1 MLYFANTFAR
11 TIFIIYN
18 VVVMD
23 RQVKKQLKKL
33 DTAEKIFKPYL
44 GLRNSI
50 MSFVR
55 NAGVILCILHIS
67 CYSENVVEKPNQI
80 LSGSTEENKPTTK
93 IEALDRVIS
102 RLESGEIASSKEILD
117 KVRMDM
123 TTPKPIIV
131 PVEPIV
137 CREFDYSEWF
147 HSLEVEQGTV
157 GSCTIFGSLGI
168 VEAVL
173 YKKTGEYF
181 DLSERDLFF
190 QQYLG
195 NSGVKEDAIEG
206 LIWRSRSSHTGEAA
220 TYDEVFKLILN
231 NGVCL
236 EKERPYNSGSWIED
250 IDLIR
255 YNVEEMFYY
264 IRDQMAEKNKNSDE
278 ITRESREELQ
288 KILLKGKEFQRIF
301 KTESVISKTCREQR
315 DITKALLSSYNVSYI
330 DLSNIP
336 EHEEKG
342 RAILEAMVYGPVAGA
357 FGGTPGHAFIIYKT
371 ECSNGKLSR
380 LYIKDSDGGNWK
392 ATMQDLADNYSF
404 WNIFMLVDKA
414 DAGKY
419 KHTYGIQDVK

>member
-1 MLYFANTFAR
+1 
-11 TIFIIYN
+11 
-18 VVVMD
+18 
-23 RQVKKQLKKL
+23 
-33 DTAEKIFKPYL
+33 
-44 GLRNSI
+44 

-55 NAGVILCILHIS
+55 NTGVILCILHIS
-67 CYSENVVEKPNQI
+67 CYYENVVEKPNQI
-80 LSGSTEENKPTTK
+80 LNGSTEENKPTAK
-93 IEALDRVIS
+93 IEELDRVIS
-102 RLESGEIASSKEILD
+102 RLESGETASSKEILD
-117 KVRMDM
+117 KLRMDM
-123 TTPKPIIV
+123 SSPKPKIV

-137 CREFDYSEWF
+137 CQEYDYSEWF

-173 YKKTGEYF
+173 YEKTGEYF

-195 NSGVKEDAIEG
+195 NSGVEEDAIEG
-206 LIWRSRSSHTGEAA
+206 LIWRSRSSRTGEAA

-236 EKERPYNSGSWIED
+236 EKERPYNSEGWIED

-255 YNVEEMFYY
+255 YNVAEMFYY
-264 IRDQMAEKNKNSDE
+264 IRDQMVEKNKSSDE
-278 ITRESREELQ
+278 IARESREELQ
-288 KILLKGKEFQRIF
+288 KILLKGKEFREIF

-315 DITKALLSSYNVSYI
+315 DMTKTLLSSYNVSYI
-330 DLSNIP
+330 DLLNITG
-336 EHEEKG
+336 HEEKG
-342 RAILEAMVYGPVAGA
+342 RAILEALVYGPVAGA

-371 ECSNGKLSR
+371 ECSNGKLSQ
-380 LYIKDSDGGNWK
+380 LYIKDSDGDNWK
-392 ATMQDLADNYSF
+392 TTMQDLADNYSF